1 MSLVGGGWE
10 HRPLD
15 ELMSREPPRRSL
27 DIDLTPYL
35 GRWVA
40 IVRGRVT
47 GVGATATQA
56 RLASKA
62 QREKEEPIVIFVFD
76 FGKK

>member
-1 MSLVGGGWE
+1 MK
-10 HRPLD
+10 
-15 ELMSREPPRRSL
+15 REPPRRSL

-47 GVGATATQA
+47 GVGETATQA
-56 RLASKA
+56 RLASKT
-62 QREKEEPIVIFVFD
+62 QREKEEPLVIFVSENR
-76 FGKK
+76 KK

>member
-1 MSLVGGGWE
+1 MNRVTRRQL
-10 HRPLD
+10 LD
-15 ELMSREPPRRSL
+15 S
-27 DIDLTPYL
+27 DLSPYL

-56 RLASKA
+56 YLASKI
-62 QREKEEPIVIFVFD
+62 QREKEEPIVIFVSENR
-76 FGKK
+76 KK